1 MIELTGAMMYI
12 FHKRGNKKT
21 RPSHRLVSKSAYL
34 SASAFSP
41 LTNVHQY
48 SIKPMYEDC
57 GAVMA
62 TRSQKAGFGLF
73 VTAHRDC
80 LLQWSDTNTTVT
92 SFT

>member
-1 MIELTGAMMYI
+1 MIQLTGAMMYI
-12 FHKRGNKKT
+12 FHKRGNTKT

-34 SASAFSP
+34 SASTFSP

-62 TRSQKAGFGLF
+62 TRSQKANFGVS
-73 VTAHRDC
+73 VTAHLDC
-80 LLQWSDTNTTVT
+80 LFQWPDSNKTVT
-92 SFT
+92 SFI